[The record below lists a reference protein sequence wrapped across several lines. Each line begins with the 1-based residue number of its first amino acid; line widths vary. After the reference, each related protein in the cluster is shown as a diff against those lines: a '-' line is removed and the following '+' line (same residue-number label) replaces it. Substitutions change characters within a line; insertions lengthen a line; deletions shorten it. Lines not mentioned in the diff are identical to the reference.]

1 MIYCEKVSEL
11 FGLSGDEIAQRM
23 ENFYND
29 NSDAEKKSWRASLP
43 KLIEVI
49 QSAGL
54 GNLYIATE
62 YELPAGGRID
72 AALIGDDDNGKHRV
86 LVIELKQ
93 WSRDGIEYYE
103 NKGFPAIK
111 VNATNPY
118 LSRHPVNQT
127 KEYTDALIGNHSNV
141 VNGQLSVSGCQYLH
155 EFELGEKNFF
165 IQDRYSDIANSMM
178 YEK

>member
-93 WSRDGIEYYE
+93 WSRDGIEY
-103 NKGFPAIK
+103 
-111 VNATNPY
+111 
-118 LSRHPVNQT
+118 
-127 KEYTDALIGNHSNV
+127 
-141 VNGQLSVSGCQYLH
+141 
-155 EFELGEKNFF
+155 
-165 IQDRYSDIANSMM
+165 
-178 YEK
+178 

>member
-72 AALIGDDDNGKHRV
+72 AALIGDDDNV
-86 LVIELKQ
+86 LSFKLDAPSPCRLDAPDLDLICYASADCLHQHLQVI
-93 WSRDGIEYYE
+93 
-103 NKGFPAIK
+103 
-111 VNATNPY
+111 
-118 LSRHPVNQT
+118 
-127 KEYTDALIGNHSNV
+127 
-141 VNGQLSVSGCQYLH
+141 
-155 EFELGEKNFF
+155 
-165 IQDRYSDIANSMM
+165 
-178 YEK
+178 